1 MTLSTR
7 QINEH
12 GRELVQSAL
21 ILSSI
26 EFTAGTDASTDFVV
40 FSPRYQRPL
49 TIKVTAN
56 EKPKPAGG
64 VGRPHLDWWLPDDSA
79 TDIFALVDL
88 QSRRIWLVEASEVRS
103 IAQQH
108 PEGRFHV
115 CMATDPQVQPRRD
128 GKRIYDHEFADYIF
142 ETSVRKLFCQ

>member
-1 MTLSTR
+1 MPLSTR

-12 GRELVQSAL
+12 GRALVQSAFV
-21 ILSSI
+21 IGGI
-26 EFTAGTDASTDFVV
+26 EFTASKDAGNDFVV
-40 FSPRYQRPL
+40 FSRRYQRPL
-49 TIKVTAN
+49 TVKVTAN

-64 VGRPHLDWWLPDDSA
+64 VGRSHLDWWVPDDSA
-79 TDIFALVDL
+79 IDVFALVDL
-88 QSRRIWLVEASEVRS
+88 QSRRVWFVETSEIGA

-128 GKRIYDHEFADYIF
+128 GKRIYDFEFEEYLFHCSAP
-142 ETSVRKLFCQ
+142 KLF

>member
-12 GRELVQSAL
+12 GRELVQSAF
-21 ILSSI
+21 ILSGI
-26 EFTAGTDASTDFVV
+26 EFTVSTEPGTDFVAY
-40 FSPRYQRPL
+40 SRRHQRPL
-49 TIKVTAN
+49 TLKVTAN

-64 VGRPHLDWWLPDDSA
+64 VGRPHLDWWVPDDSA
-79 TDIFALVDL
+79 VDVFALVDL
-88 QSRRIWLVEASEVRS
+88 QSRRVWLVEASVIAS

-128 GKRIYDHEFADYIF
+128 GKRIYDHEFADYLF
-142 ETSVRKLFCQ
+142 EHSAPKLFCQ